1 MDVAA
6 ISAVSVAT
14 LAAMKSSSA
23 CYCKSIAMEIRWARK
38 PRSNSQNP
46 TRTALNSI
54 SPVETSVPLY
64 ISANPSHVQPQQLRR
79 LFALCNHSCHRFPKL
94 IQRSEYGEAAA
105 TAAVEDVDVEKLGIA
120 LSHSSVL
127 VSVFCKPRDVGI
139 RDQEEE
145 EKGGD
150 GLMGLGDVLQRL
162 IPPALMI
169 SPSNGQLVGFGRAVS
184 DSGLTASIHDVVVV
198 PQLRGMGIG
207 KMILQKI
214 TRILISRDIYDIA
227 ALCSANERSFF
238 KACGFGDDI
247 LGSTTMMYTRTAPT
261 CDNAGG
267 DYQDHMAKRVGRKLL
282 LIPPPR
288 ELPSL
293 KVTVGESAED

>member
-1 MDVAA
+1 PYAYGDEVLTSSSYSRPSPDLVPLTDFRPAGACLPVILSTDPDMVGGLR
-6 ISAVSVAT
+6 SVAEADMAGG
-14 LAAMKSSSA
+14 L
-23 CYCKSIAMEIRWARK
+23 
-38 PRSNSQNP
+38 RS
-46 TRTALNSI
+46 
-54 SPVETSVPLY
+54 
-64 ISANPSHVQPQQLRR
+64 
-79 LFALCNHSCHRFPKL
+79 K
-94 IQRSEYGEAAA
+94 YGEAAA

-169 SPSNGQLVGFGRAVS
+169 SPSNGQLVV
-184 DSGLTASIHDVVVV
+184 ASIPQVV

-267 DYQDHMAKRVGRKLL
+267 DYQNHMAKRVGRKLL

>member
-1 MDVAA
+1 PYAYGDEVLTSSSYSRPSPDLVPLTDFRPAGACLPVILSTDPDMVGGLR
-6 ISAVSVAT
+6 SVAEADMAGG
-14 LAAMKSSSA
+14 L
-23 CYCKSIAMEIRWARK
+23 
-38 PRSNSQNP
+38 RS
-46 TRTALNSI
+46 
-54 SPVETSVPLY
+54 
-64 ISANPSHVQPQQLRR
+64 
-79 LFALCNHSCHRFPKL
+79 K
-94 IQRSEYGEAAA
+94 YGEAAA

-267 DYQDHMAKRVGRKLL
+267 DYQNHMAKRVGRKLL